1 MKTYFL
7 MFLALFTVSIHA
19 GGVDD
24 VAQRFNDAFSQILS
38 IDDYQKIMFGPDIEK
53 INRELEDLG
62 KKSGK
67 SNQKKID
74 RLNKKLNDFSAK
86 AERDLKRRTDLVI
99 AAAKSVTPGAK
110 NSYAPLR
117 NAVRENLD
125 FLLNC
130 QSKAVKQLEKKE
142 KELAAKVGREKDK
155 SSDKSDK
162 EDTGSEEDLK
172 ACRDEIKQKEA
183 LCLKIREAQR
193 KIADDNILEFLK
205 TISFAAEAPQ
215 AQAQAQAPA
224 PAQTKVQTD

>member
-7 MFLALFTVSIHA
+7 MFLALFAVNIHA
-19 GGVDD
+19 EGGAEDS
-24 VAQRFNDAFSQILS
+24 ARQFNEAFSQILS
-38 IDDYQKIMFGPDIEK
+38 IDDYQKIMFGSDIEK
-53 INRELEDLG
+53 INRELDDLG

-74 RLNKKLNDFSAK
+74 RLNKKLGDFSAK
-86 AERDLKRRTDLVI
+86 AERDLKRRTDLVT

-130 QSKAVKQLEKKE
+130 QGKAVKQLEKKE
-142 KELAAKVGREKDK
+142 KELAVKVGREKDK
-155 SSDKSDK
+155 SSDK
-162 EDTGSEEDLK
+162 ENTGLEEDLK

-205 TISFAAEAPQ
+205 TISLAAEAPQ
-215 AQAQAQAPA
+215 AQAQSQEQAQA
-224 PAQTKVQTD
+224 QTD